1 MERLTCVEDKLISY
15 SWLKKRTQRFA
26 STFLPLRV
34 LTRVLDCNAD
44 LRKKVN
50 KRESKHAHIHTS
62 HAHWERRNIAAVLLS
77 SFSSTIKR
85 TRQRTCKTTPV
96 FTTQKK
102 FFFSFLSWLASTI
115 CQNAIRGLVYVHLE
129 VRPASFYVFSLPAFF
144 SSRNMVTNVFSYN
157 PFLFYPVSCSHLYTL
172 IGRNTPWYGVMRV
185 SVKKKSRERYS
196 AAKGALTLD
205 L

>member
-102 FFFSFLSWLASTI
+102 VFFFRF
-115 CQNAIRGLVYVHLE
+115 
-129 VRPASFYVFSLPAFF
+129 
-144 SSRNMVTNVFSYN
+144 
-157 PFLFYPVSCSHLYTL
+157 
-172 IGRNTPWYGVMRV
+172 
-185 SVKKKSRERYS
+185 
-196 AAKGALTLD
+196 
-205 L
+205 